1 MTSSFIPAD
10 QDQRT
15 RITSSLD
22 ETLFVEAG
30 AGTGKTE
37 ALVGR
42 IVTLITEGYA
52 RIGNIAAITFTD
64 LAAAELKERV
74 RARLNSV
81 VNDIAQPAANRH
93 RCRDA
98 IRGFDSASIQT
109 LHSFARQLLRERPLD
124 VGLPPSFEVI
134 EAIESDINFQQ
145 RWQKWLDEVL
155 DSEELSPT
163 LARAIS
169 LGLGVDQLRS
179 VAVSFYRNLDLLPG
193 EFQQVS
199 PPEPSAIQGI
209 IDSREVIQDLL
220 PLAHK
225 DDDILLSHA
234 KRVISFADSLERIGV
249 DNNMALA
256 MLSRHGNLGQRGGR
270 VQDWDVEADTGVNGC
285 TVLKSVLSG

>member
-81 VNDIAQPAANRH
+81 VNDIDQPGVNRQ
-93 RCRDA
+93 RGRDA
-98 IRGFDSASIQT
+98 IRGFDSASIQNPAWKGESPST
-109 LHSFARQLLRERPLD
+109 DSYRCHSNDPDAHLATPLD
-124 VGLPPSFEVI
+124 VLE
-134 EAIESDINFQQ
+134 
-145 RWQKWLDEVL
+145 
-155 DSEELSPT
+155 
-163 LARAIS
+163 
-169 LGLGVDQLRS
+169 
-179 VAVSFYRNLDLLPG
+179 
-193 EFQQVS
+193 
-199 PPEPSAIQGI
+199 
-209 IDSREVIQDLL
+209 IDCEHS
-220 PLAHK
+220 
-225 DDDILLSHA
+225 
-234 KRVISFADSLERIGV
+234 
-249 DNNMALA
+249 
-256 MLSRHGNLGQRGGR
+256 
-270 VQDWDVEADTGVNGC
+270 
-285 TVLKSVLSG
+285 

>member
-81 VNDIAQPAANRH
+81 VNDIDQPGVNRQ
-93 RCRDA
+93 RGRDA

-179 VAVSFYRNLDLLPG
+179 VAVSFYRNLDLLPA

-199 PPEPSAIQGI
+199 PPEPSAIQSI
-209 IDSREVIQDLL
+209 IDSREIIHDL
-220 PLAHK
+220 
-225 DDDILLSHA
+225 
-234 KRVISFADSLERIGV
+234 
-249 DNNMALA
+249 
-256 MLSRHGNLGQRGGR
+256 
-270 VQDWDVEADTGVNGC
+270 
-285 TVLKSVLSG
+285 